1 MMAPSNDQTVP
12 ILVLGA
18 GPAGLALGAELQQ
31 RGVPFLHVEQGPEV
45 GHSWRRMP
53 SRLKLLSPWKA
64 NWLRPEDASRFAA
77 HHETTRD
84 EFACYLRDFAAERR
98 LPVRTNVQVRV
109 VRRDAK
115 EGFIVETS
123 DGELRAHCVVNAT
136 GCFSAPWTPEIPG
149 ANASRLP
156 RLHMADFADAESL
169 RRRIERNDRPVLI
182 VGKRLSAGQAMIELV
197 EAGLQVALSCRGPIE
212 FGPGPLAWWWFFR
225 LHPWL
230 EARELRRRGVQA
242 RGFTPKMPGG
252 KARQLI
258 ERGLVRIFAPIE
270 RFNDSSVVFSD
281 GRSLDPSAVIFAT
294 GFRPALRHL
303 APLGLRLNAE
313 TGSPELTGFESS
325 EASGLFFLGLD
336 GQRNFQS
343 RFIRGIRRDAPLLA
357 AELEQRLAEPVC
369 RSAGL
374 QPGGRAVMPAAELL
388 RVT

>member
-1 MMAPSNDQTVP
+1 MASSNDQTVP

-31 RGVPFLHVEQGPEV
+31 RGAPFLIVEQGPEV

-53 SRLKLLSPWKA
+53 SRLKLVSPWKA
-64 NWLRPEDASRFAA
+64 NWLLPEDASRFTA

-84 EFACYLRDFAAERR
+84 EFASYLRDFAADRG
-98 LPVRTNVQVRV
+98 LPVRTNVQVKA
-109 VRRDAK
+109 VRRDAG

-123 DGELRAHCVVNAT
+123 DGALRARCVINAT

-149 ANASRLP
+149 ANTSRLP
-156 RLHMADFADAESL
+156 SLHVAEFGDAESL
-169 RRRIERNDRPVLI
+169 RRRILRDERPVLI
-182 VGKRLSAGQAMIELV
+182 VGKRLSAGQTMIELV
-197 EAGLQVALSCRGPIE
+197 EAGFQVALSCREPVE
-212 FGPGPLAWWWFFR
+212 FGPGPFAWWWFFR

-230 EARELRRRGVQA
+230 EARELRRRGAQA
-242 RGFTPKMPGG
+242 RGFTPKMLGG

-258 ERGLVRIFAPIE
+258 ERGLVKIFPPIG
-270 RFNDSSVVFSD
+270 RFHESSVVFTD
-281 GRSLDPSAVIFAT
+281 GRTLEPAAVIFAT

-336 GQRNFQS
+336 GQSNFQS
-343 RFIRGIRRDAPLLA
+343 RFIRGIRQDAPLLA
-357 AELEQRLAEPVC
+357 AELERRLAQPVC
-369 RSAGL
+369 RSADHRPDESSM
-374 QPGGRAVMPAAELL
+374 QAAEKLL

>member
-1 MMAPSNDQTVP
+1 M
-12 ILVLGA
+12 LGA

-31 RGVPFLHVEQGPEV
+31 RGAPFLIVEQGPEV

-64 NWLRPEDASRFAA
+64 NWLRPEDASRFPA

-84 EFACYLRDFAAERR
+84 EFASYLRDFAQARG
-98 LPVRTNVQVRV
+98 LGVRTNVVVRA
-109 VRRDAK
+109 VRRDAD

-123 DGELRAHCVVNAT
+123 DGELRARCVINAT

-149 ANASRLP
+149 ANSSPLP
-156 RLHMADFADAESL
+156 RLHTAEFGDAESL
-169 RRRIERNDRPVLI
+169 RRRILRDERPVLI
-182 VGKRLSAGQAMIELV
+182 VGKRLSAGQTMIELV
-197 EAGLQVALSCRGPIE
+197 EAGFQVALSCRGPVE
-212 FGPGPLAWWWFFR
+212 FGPGPFAWWWFFR

-230 EARELRRRGVQA
+230 EARELRRRGAQA

-252 KARQLI
+252 KARQLV
-258 ERGLVRIFAPIE
+258 ERGLVKIFPPIA
-270 RFNDSSVVFSD
+270 RFHESSVVFTD
-281 GRSLDPSAVIFAT
+281 GQTLEPSAVIFAT

-313 TGSPELTGFESS
+313 TGSPVLSGFESS
-325 EASGLFFLGLD
+325 EAPGLFFLGLD

-343 RFIRGIRRDAPLLA
+343 RFIRGIRQDAPLLA
-357 AELEQRLAEPVC
+357 AELEQHLAQPVH
-369 RSAGL
+369 RSASL
-374 QPGGRAVMPAAELL
+374 RPAEIPVMPAANLL